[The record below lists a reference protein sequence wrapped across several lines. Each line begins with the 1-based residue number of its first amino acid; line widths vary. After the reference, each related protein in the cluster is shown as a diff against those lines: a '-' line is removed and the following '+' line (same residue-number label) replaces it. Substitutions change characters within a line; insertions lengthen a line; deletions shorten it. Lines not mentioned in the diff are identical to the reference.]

1 MNASAERRLL
11 VIDDMPAIHDD
22 FRKILLPSSAADA
35 SLDEAEAFL
44 FGAAAAAQTPAFTLD
59 CASQGEEGARMA
71 AAALAAGRPYALA
84 FVDMRMPPGWDGVQT
99 IEHLW
104 QTDPALQVVIC
115 TAYSDHT
122 WQEVLARLDAR
133 DRLLILRK
141 PFDMIEVQQL
151 ANTLTE
157 KWRLAQQAAS
167 RMESLESAVV
177 SRTAE
182 LLEANRQL
190 QQQFEQRKQLES
202 RLVQSEKLASL
213 GLLCSGV
220 AHEINNP
227 LGFLQSNFGV
237 LEEYLENLF
246 GLLDAYADNCNGG
259 CEAPAGLAPRPL
271 RDPGQLAFLR
281 EDIPVLMAQSKDGMG
296 RVSKIVQSL
305 KDFSRNGNC
314 SSPWELAD
322 LHRGLDSTL
331 NIMAGEIRKVAD
343 LHKEYGELP
352 MVECLPS
359 ELNQV
364 FMNLVINAAHAI
376 GPARGQ
382 ITIRTGCHGGE
393 AWVEVTDNGCGI
405 APEVL
410 PRIFDPFYTTKP
422 LGQGTG
428 LGLSLSYGIVRNHGG
443 RIDVQSAPGRGTAF
457 RILLPL
463 RQKEAAPAQ
472 ACPA

>member
-1 MNASAERRLL
+1 MNTPFARRVLL
-11 VIDDMPAIHDD
+11 IDDMPAIHED
-22 FRKILLPSSAADA
+22 FRKILLPPAAAADA
-35 SLDEAEAFL
+35 SLDAAEAFL
-44 FGAAAAAQTPAFTLD
+44 FGASAAAPLPEFTLD
-59 CASQGEEGARMA
+59 CASQGEEGVGMA

-99 IEHLW
+99 IEQLW
-104 QTDPALQVVIC
+104 LADPALQVVIC

-151 ANTLTE
+151 AHTLTE
-157 KWRLAQQAAS
+157 KWRLTRQAAS
-167 RMESLESAVV
+167 RMETLESAVA

-190 QQQFEQRKQLES
+190 QRQFEQRKQLES
-202 RLVQSEKLASL
+202 RLVHSEKLASL
-213 GLLCSGV
+213 GLLCGGV

-237 LEEYLENLF
+237 LEEYLDNLF
-246 GLLDAYADNCNGG
+246 ELLETYAGKGQDGAAVRP
-259 CEAPAGLAPRPL
+259 APPAHC
-271 RDPGQLAFLR
+271 DPERLAFLR
-281 EDIPVLMAQSKDGMG
+281 EDIPILMAQSKDGMG

-305 KDFSRNGNC
+305 RDFSRNGSNG
-314 SSPWELAD
+314 SPWELAD

-331 NIMAGEIRKVAD
+331 NIMAGEIRKVAELRKD
-343 LHKEYGELP
+343 YGELP
-352 MVECLPS
+352 LVECLPS

-376 GPARGQ
+376 GPERGL
-382 ITIRTGCHGGE
+382 ITIRTGSRRGQ
-393 AWVEVTDNGCGI
+393 AWVEVADNGCGI
-405 APEVL
+405 APEVQ

-422 LGQGTG
+422 PGQGTG

-443 RIDVQSAPGRGTAF
+443 RIDVQSTPGRGTVF
-457 RILLPL
+457 RIVLPL
-463 RQKEAAPAQ
+463 RQSGAAL
-472 ACPA
+472 ACPI